1 MTACNQDFT
10 PEECDVYRNEYHES
24 VFTPELPCL
33 YTQADNKMKLKLNK
47 SGRVVYPRCFPSM

>member
-1 MTACNQDFT
+1 MFIG
-10 PEECDVYRNEYHES
+10 ES
-24 VFTPELPCL
+24 CQRMFTPELPCL

>member
-1 MTACNQDFT
+1 MFIAAHAVSGF
-10 PEECDVYRNEYHES
+10 
-24 VFTPELPCL
+24 FTPELPCL